1 MHEAKASERAD
12 SGPPVATPLVF
23 AVLAA
28 LFLTYQLIP
37 IERIARLVKG
47 GSGLAE
53 SGGGPRAGGAKRFS
67 YPTPPAFPSTRTT
80 DYIYFF
86 HCLRWN
92 NVVVCDSCRR
102 VVPPPP
108 AVSGE
113 HARYIRRITAGDASA
128 HTARRSGAVAACVDG
143 GAESKTSRQ
152 PNIGTEASYIT
163 VGES

>member
-53 SGGGPRAGGAKRFS
+53 SGGGPGAGGAKRFS

-102 VVPPPP
+102 VVPPPCC
-108 AVSGE
+108 E
-113 HARYIRRITAGDASA
+113 WRARALYKANNGRRCERTHG
-128 HTARRSGAVAACVDG
+128 TTERRSSGVC
-143 GAESKTSRQ
+143 
-152 PNIGTEASYIT
+152 
-163 VGES
+163 